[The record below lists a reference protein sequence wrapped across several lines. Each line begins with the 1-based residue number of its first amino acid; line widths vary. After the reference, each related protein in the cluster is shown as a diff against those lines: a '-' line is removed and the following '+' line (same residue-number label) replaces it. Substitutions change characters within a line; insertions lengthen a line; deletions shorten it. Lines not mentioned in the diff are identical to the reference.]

1 MAAVKAVSDA
11 SSASSR
17 ALLSRLMLLLKG
29 WLSVDRAVVDSTVML
44 RKSGPRPLS
53 NSALDRAVRYRTGR
67 IAAVRMR
74 IVGYAASKFRLH
86 AAGGVRPNSGPGGYA
101 AESPL
106 GQRKFM
112 L

>member
-1 MAAVKAVSDA
+1 
-11 SSASSR
+11 
-17 ALLSRLMLLLKG
+17 LLSRLMLLLNG
-29 WLSVDRAVVDSTVML
+29 WLSVDRTVVSSTVML

-74 IVGYAASKFRLH
+74 IVGYATSKFQLY

-101 AESPL
+101 ADSPL
-106 GQRKFM
+106 GHRKFM
-112 L
+112 S